1 MRRHLRYPASLLLV
15 LLPGWFGCDSPRHTA
30 TSSGTGS
37 RLYVSDETG
46 GNVDVL
52 DPGSGR
58 LIERIAVGKRPR
70 GIALSRDGRLLYVA
84 LSGSPI
90 GGPGVDESKLPPADR
105 SADGIGVVD
114 ISSHQLV
121 RKFRSGV
128 DPEAFGL
135 SPDGRMLYVSN
146 EDSGE
151 MSAVDLRSGNVQ
163 WHVKVGD
170 EPEGVAV
177 RPDNKVIYVTCE
189 ADNLV
194 DVVDA
199 STHQVIAQIT
209 TAARPRAI
217 AFTTDGQTAFVTDEN
232 GGAVT
237 VIDTPAHRVTAS
249 IAMPREP
256 GQQIPPRPMGIA
268 FAPDQRTLF
277 VSLGRA
283 KALAEIDPETR
294 RVTHVINDV
303 GMRPWGM
310 AVSRDGRR
318 VYTANGPSGDVS
330 IVDVQSGAILR
341 RVVVGGS
348 PWGAALAE
356 PE

>member
-1 MRRHLRYPASLLLV
+1 MRSRWQTSFLVALLAC
-15 LLPGWFGCDSPRHTA
+15 WFACSTPRHA
-30 TSSGTGS
+30 AVASSTGS

-46 GNVDVL
+46 GNVDVT
-52 DPGSGR
+52 DPNSGE

-70 GIALSRDGRLLYVA
+70 GIALSRDRHLLFVA
-84 LSGSPI
+84 LSGSLI
-90 GGPGVDESKLPPADR
+90 GGPGVDESSLPPADR
-105 SADGIGVVD
+105 TADGIGVVD
-114 ISSHQLV
+114 ISQHRLV
-121 RKFRSGV
+121 QKFRSGI

-151 MSAVDLRSGNVQ
+151 MSAVDLSGGDVQ
-163 WHVKVGD
+163 WRVKVGD

-177 RPDNKVIYVTCE
+177 RPDNAVIYITCE
-189 ADNLV
+189 ASNLV

-199 STHQVIAQIT
+199 V
-209 TAARPRAI
+209 
-217 AFTTDGQTAFVTDEN
+217 
-232 GGAVT
+232 
-237 VIDTPAHRVTAS
+237 AHRVTGT
-249 IAMPREP
+249 IEMPREA

-268 FAPDQRTLF
+268 FTPDQRTLF

-283 KALAEIDPETR
+283 KALAEIDPVSR

-303 GMRPWGM
+303 GMRPWGI

-318 VYTANGPSGDVS
+318 LYSANEPSGDVS
-330 IVDVQSGAILR
+330 ILDSQSGSILQ
-341 RVVVGGS
+341 RVSVGGS
-348 PWGAALAE
+348 PWGVALAE